1 MAKAITTKL
10 FEANKPKYP
19 VIIRAAGL
27 GTSRKAAASRAAQV
41 VIKEMY
47 DQDLL
52 ADHKPELLT
61 QKLADEA
68 DLILAME
75 G

>member
-1 MAKAITTKL
+1 
-10 FEANKPKYP
+10 
-19 VIIRAAGL
+19 
-27 GTSRKAAASRAAQV
+27 
-41 VIKEMY
+41 MY